1 MAFELPR
8 RRKPEPTAAPVVEPV
23 APAAPKVDD
32 IVQTRWGW
40 YGQVRIITD
49 KGYGLLQLYVTQDG
63 VFIRPGYAPRRWVW
77 FSEVV
82 S

>member
-1 MAFELPR
+1 MAFAFPR
-8 RRKPEPTAAPVVEPV
+8 FRKPEPVV
-23 APAAPKVDD
+23 APKVGD
-32 IVQTRWGW
+32 IVRTRWGW

-63 VFIRPGYAPRRWVW
+63 VFIRPFNAPRRWVW